1 MCLWAEWARNY
12 VGPYPK
18 RPIRIDTRILCTEV
32 SENNKNRRI
41 RIRDVSQ
48 PYPYPIRIGYG
59 IR

>member
-18 RPIRIDTRILCTEV
+18 WPISIDTRILCTEE